1 MDRAMSDLLP
11 THAKKRIEII
21 IEAPMLARLLDLLDR
36 LAVTGYTVVP
46 AIAGRGREGS
56 WREGQLTE
64 AGRMVMV
71 VCITDGA
78 RMQAVLDPVYKL
90 LARQIGI
97 VSVADVQVVRKD
109 HF

>member
-1 MDRAMSDLLP
+1 MTADLP
-11 THAKKRIEII
+11 THPKKKLEII
-21 IEAPMLARLLDLLDR
+21 IEAPMLNRLLDLLDR
-36 LAVTGYTVVP
+36 LAVTGYTVLP
-46 AIAGRGREGS
+46 AVAGRGRDGS

-71 VCITDGA
+71 ICITSEE
-78 RMQAVLDPVYKL
+78 RIPQVLEPVYRL

-97 VSVADVQVVRKD
+97 VTVSDVMVVRKD